1 MEYLRTD
8 NLDIAKAA
16 LSIVFGEPA
25 NTLGSFERAL
35 KYDIMLGLARLTKA
49 TQGPGLS
56 IFIESFLLDPSGSVT
71 KVYAVEA
78 ARLTAFH
85 LTVTRDNL
93 ELAFRLFDNAVKM
106 AQEIDESKIPEELKG
121 RYHLY
126 CGSAWSQWAEFSVDH
141 GDALIVMGIIDSYN
155 TIVDNIY
162 RGMTT
167 ADGHLSDAIKLL
179 PDDAEARLKYIWNRY
194 YFAKYK
200 DVFEDTINESKSIVE
215 EVSTLRQRGLASPA
229 QYFSAVRCHG
239 WAVTEW
245 ANTLASSSPDEVRKP
260 LSELMGI
267 LKTVDPKELERKE
280 KIDLYWLTFKTNYV
294 MGKTYP
300 HPTRAIELW
309 MKDREE
315 KDAKAP
321 AMEPLSKEARQYFD
335 NADKAL
341 GNVAI
346 AGETD
351 GELMRMLAWLRL
363 RQGRITE
370 ALDAFEQ
377 ALKLGVKHHDDT
389 LNGEMLAYL
398 EQFIT
403 EAAKPLAVRLK
414 TLDTAVAVIE
424 RRIELGDDW
433 TLSRN
438 TELLQDLAKICTIFS
453 EYGQA
458 SESAK
463 RIIKKV
469 ENPSLRGSELVSE
482 IQKGCH
488 ISNQ

>member
-1 MEYLRTD
+1 
-8 NLDIAKAA
+8 
-16 LSIVFGEPA
+16 
-25 NTLGSFERAL
+25 
-35 KYDIMLGLARLTKA
+35 
-49 TQGPGLS
+49 
-56 IFIESFLLDPSGSVT
+56 
-71 KVYAVEA
+71 
-78 ARLTAFH
+78 
-85 LTVTRDNL
+85 
-93 ELAFRLFDNAVKM
+93 
-106 AQEIDESKIPEELKG
+106 
-121 RYHLY
+121 
-126 CGSAWSQWAEFSVDH
+126 
-141 GDALIVMGIIDSYN
+141 
-155 TIVDNIY
+155 
-162 RGMTT
+162 
-167 ADGHLSDAIKLL
+167 
-179 PDDAEARLKYIWNRY
+179 
-194 YFAKYK
+194 
-200 DVFEDTINESKSIVE
+200 
-215 EVSTLRQRGLASPA
+215 
-229 QYFSAVRCHG
+229 
-239 WAVTEW
+239 
-245 ANTLASSSPDEVRKP
+245 
-260 LSELMGI
+260 
-267 LKTVDPKELERKE
+267 LERKE